1 METFNWKIRPDMT
14 VESEPKVTSIKLG
27 DGYEQRRPA
36 GLNNH
41 LAKYNVTVRIRK
53 GEHQNLEAFLSR
65 HGGVKSF
72 LWTPPYTWT
81 QIRVICRKWSINVG
95 SLWVT
100 VATTFEQVVI

>member
-41 LAKYNVTVRIRK
+41 LAKYN
-53 GEHQNLEAFLSR
+53 
-65 HGGVKSF
+65 
-72 LWTPPYTWT
+72 
-81 QIRVICRKWSINVG
+81 
-95 SLWVT
+95 
-100 VATTFEQVVI
+100 